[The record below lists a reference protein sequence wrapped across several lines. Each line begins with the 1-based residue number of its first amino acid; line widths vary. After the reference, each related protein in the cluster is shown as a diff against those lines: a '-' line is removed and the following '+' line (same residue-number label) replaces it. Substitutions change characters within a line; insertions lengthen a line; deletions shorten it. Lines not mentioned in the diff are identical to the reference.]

1 MNNSDNDITSK
12 QKEFED
18 FLKKQQ
24 IKNQTLKKLV
34 LKKIEAILKKLFI
47 PIH

>member
-18 FLKKQQ
+18 FLKKAA
-24 IKNQTLKKLV
+24 NQV
-34 LKKIEAILKKLFI
+34 SNSDKISNFRK
-47 PIH
+47 